1 MEDKCPICFDE
12 IDQSRPNYAK
22 TKCGHSFCFECLNTS
37 LKESN
42 KCPCCRDNIEAE
54 KRKNPQILDI
64 ENGVELIKQEM
75 LDFDF
80 ASHIETTMDFLE
92 DNSATNQKEFM
103 TRNMMQMVRMF
114 SRQFLI
120 SMIQY
125 QNREFELFD
134 EDEDDEE
141 EED

>member
-1 MEDKCPICFDE
+1 M
-12 IDQSRPNYAK
+12 
-22 TKCGHSFCFECLNTS
+22 
-37 LKESN
+37 
-42 KCPCCRDNIEAE
+42 
-54 KRKNPQILDI
+54 

-80 ASHIETTMDFLE
+80 ASHVETTMEFLE
-92 DNSATNQKEFM
+92 DNSATSQKEFM
-103 TRNMMQMVRMF
+103 IRNMMQMVRMF

-141 EED
+141 EEED

>member
-1 MEDKCPICFDE
+1 M
-12 IDQSRPNYAK
+12 
-22 TKCGHSFCFECLNTS
+22 
-37 LKESN
+37 
-42 KCPCCRDNIEAE
+42 
-54 KRKNPQILDI
+54 

-92 DNSATNQKEFM
+92 DNSATSQKEFM

-141 EED
+141 EEED